1 MGVRSKYLS
10 HYTPSSPFPR
20 IWGFYLSTQAII
32 LLPIIF
38 PGYGGFI
45 LVLKPFY
52 SSHSSFPDMGVR
64 FKYSSHYTP
73 SSLLPRIWGFDLS
86 TQSIILQPF
95 YFPGYG
101 GSINYSSHYTLAG
114 LLPRLW
120 GFFILLM
127 HLYSLLFYSYWCLFI
142 YFFFFFSQGNFS
154 DIFLYIIFSYFIF

>member
-38 PGYGGFI
+38 PGYGGFF

-52 SSHSSFPDMGVR
+52 SSHSSFPDMGFRV
-64 FKYSSHYTP
+64 KYSSHYTP

-101 GSINYSSHYTLAG
+101 GSIIYSSHYTLAG

-127 HLYSLLFYSYWCLFI
+127 HLYSLLFYLYW
-142 YFFFFFSQGNFS
+142 G
-154 DIFLYIIFSYFIF
+154 FLYIFFSFFLKEIFLIFFYISFLAILFF

>member
-10 HYTPSSPFPR
+10 HYTPTCPFPR

-52 SSHSSFPDMGVR
+52 SSHFSFPDMGVR
-64 FKYSSHYTP
+64 FKYSSHYTL
-73 SSLLPRIWGFDLS
+73 SSLFPRIWGFDLS
-86 TQSIILQPF
+86 PQSFILQPF
-95 YFPGYG
+95 FFPGYG
-101 GSINYSSHYTLAG
+101 GSINYSSHFILAG

-120 GFFILLM
+120 GFSIFLM
-127 HLYSLLFYSYWCLFI
+127 HLYSFLFYLYWCFFI
-142 YFFFFFSQGNFS
+142 YFFFFFS
-154 DIFLYIIFSYFIF
+154 